1 MTARL
6 KASAIALDERLERC
20 NLALEAGCVT
30 LIVGPNGA
38 GKTSLLRVLA
48 GIEGDGDIKI
58 DGETLASLP
67 PSRRTAM
74 LAFLGAS
81 RDVRWPLTARDFVA
95 LGLAG
100 SVDSDRVEHALRS
113 LEAEIFAARR
123 LDRLSTGERS
133 RVMIARALAPG
144 AGVVLLDEP
153 CANLDPKWQLV
164 VLDRLRAEAQA
175 GAVVALS
182 IHDLDLARR
191 HGDRVIVVEN
201 GRIAADGAPADALS
215 DGIVERVFG
224 VRREKDCW
232 VRA

>member
-6 KASAIALDERLERC
+6 HASAIALGDRLERC
-20 NLALEAGCVT
+20 DLALEAGCMT
-30 LIVGPNGA
+30 MIVGPNGA

-48 GIEGDGDIKI
+48 GIGGDGDIEI
-58 DGETLASLP
+58 DGEALGSLP
-67 PSRRTAM
+67 PSRRAAR

-81 RDVRWPLTARDFVA
+81 RDIRWPLSARDFVA
-95 LGLAG
+95 LGLMG
-100 SVDSDRVEHALRS
+100 SADPNRVERALG
-113 LEAEIFAARR
+113 LVDAEGFGARR

-133 RVMIARALAPG
+133 RIMIARALAPG

-191 HGDRVIVVEN
+191 HGDRVIVIED
-201 GRIAADGAPADALS
+201 GRIAADGPPAEALS
-215 DGIVERVFG
+215 DMIVERVFG
-224 VRREKDCW
+224 IRRKQDFW
-232 VRA
+232 IRA